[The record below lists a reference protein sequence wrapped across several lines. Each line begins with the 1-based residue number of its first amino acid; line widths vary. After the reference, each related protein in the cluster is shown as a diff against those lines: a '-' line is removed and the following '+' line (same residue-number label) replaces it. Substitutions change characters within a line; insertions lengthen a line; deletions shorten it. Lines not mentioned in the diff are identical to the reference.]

1 VVEASPLF
9 ALMMAPVRVAVG
21 QSVATALAGQAV
33 WLMVLGAGS
42 RALLALASRRLVVH
56 GG

>member
-1 VVEASPLF
+1 VEASPLF